1 MNNIHIFRNINI
13 YGHMVLHIMVE
24 ISFLSTDNPF
34 KMVTRIDMIHGM
46 SLIRLNLYS
55 IEASQRFI
63 EYIALGRL
71 PSV

>member
-1 MNNIHIFRNINI
+1 MGTWFYIC
-13 YGHMVLHIMVE
+13 IMVE

-34 KMVTRIDMIHGM
+34 KMITRIDMIHGVGM

-63 EYIALGRL
+63 EYIALGL